1 MKRLFALPLLI
12 ASPAAADAG
21 TLFLSERSSHAVSC
35 PARPLDQ
42 GWASPASNTA
52 ALYVYASARAGRWLI
67 PAQLNPEG
75 LDDPQNFDLT
85 PFGLELERLV
95 KAG

>member
-1 MKRLFALPLLI
+1 ML
-12 ASPAAADAG
+12 
-21 TLFLSERSSHAVSC
+21 
-35 PARPLDQ
+35 
-42 GWASPASNTA
+42 A